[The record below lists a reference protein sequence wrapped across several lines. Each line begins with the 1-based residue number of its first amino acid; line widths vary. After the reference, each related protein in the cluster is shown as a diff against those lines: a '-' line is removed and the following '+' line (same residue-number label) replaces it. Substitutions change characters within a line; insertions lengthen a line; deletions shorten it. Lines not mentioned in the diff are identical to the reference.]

1 MERTCAHASVYRIDG
16 REILRELL
24 LPVLKM
30 VVPGRD
36 HYEKEAPGTPAR
48 RTFRITDFG
57 YVPFASSVIPFV
69 VLSLRPFSFPLIMD
83 DSSKSASSSS
93 NISPHPPPTSSSI
106 TISSST
112 FSRNSQMNGVQLN
125 TPASGRTN
133 GITSLARGGPTAA
146 RMPPSLAAKLAAVRV
161 LYSVLRLRISAYSAI
176 ATSFCN
182 AHRWLTGA
190 VNNSHLRPQ
199 ALRPL
204 HLECPCKLSTLH
216 RLLLVSHHACR

>member
-1 MERTCAHASVYRIDG
+1 MERTRAHASVYRIDG

-93 NISPHPPPTSSSI
+93 NISPHPSSASSSI
-106 TISSST
+106 TMSPST
-112 FSRNSQMNGVQLN
+112 F
-125 TPASGRTN
+125 
-133 GITSLARGGPTAA
+133 
-146 RMPPSLAAKLAAVRV
+146 
-161 LYSVLRLRISAYSAI
+161 
-176 ATSFCN
+176 
-182 AHRWLTGA
+182 
-190 VNNSHLRPQ
+190 
-199 ALRPL
+199 
-204 HLECPCKLSTLH
+204 LSTELPTQLVLH
-216 RLLLVSHHACR
+216 AGASPGPYPC